1 MKQSKMT
8 LIALVIILIGL
19 ALCTIHIV
27 YADNQN
33 SKEASSN
40 DLGFM
45 QQSFDTKQVEHTSKT
60 KLTSYDKSGQQSD
73 ATGNLSDLSGN
84 LTTNNSTGSNSL
96 GNYSEIVGGSETK
109 IPKGLGKKH
118 SYTSWQSV
126 NSSNKDAFKLVKK
139 TGLHFDNEGF
149 AKIRGRYVVICTKVF
164 GDVGDYV
171 DFYKE
176 NGTVIPC
183 IIGDIKNSSN
193 KWGTSNGKDVLDFFV
208 DRATWYPVDEGGN
221 QQLDSVSFKIQ
232 EDDLEEICDY
242 FEKLTEYFDN
252 IQNNNSKVTS
262 IENIIK
268 KLNTIGNA
276 LETGN
281 KQLTLVVMIVLCFIF
296 YFAFKFVFPIYVIAL
311 AMFTIYNVKL
321 SSKIYTTSLLRKVIE
336 DNISAIEQMY
346 RDKALAQLNQEKRE
360 LEESY
365 KETKNELENELSD
378 TKNKLES
385 ILMSAKERFTY
396 DDDKLRE
403 NQNNLLI
410 VNKNKKSELERLKLQ
425 EKQKYDS
432 LLKELEVTKQQFDQA
447 ADNLKNKYINFD
459 KVGDSYVMDKDFL
472 LDIDA
477 VTKKPKFFE
486 FNFGSNLFIY
496 SDITDVINFIK
507 LFVVQV
513 RARLK
518 PSCINMT
525 IFDDKFMGRDYL
537 CFKETE
543 DDKYDNIMRLL
554 INKEE
559 LKNYVGELSELS
571 ITRTTNIKR
580 EFNNIIEYNNFMLSQ
595 NSLPESYTFF
605 FVQDIVLN
613 TLLETTFRQILLNG
627 SDLGIYPFVFLSMEN
642 FSQGG
647 NDAKELI
654 KYFDNIY
661 TFDQD
666 ATHQYE
672 GSNTILKRKAKDF
685 VLERILGEES

>member
-1 MKQSKMT
+1 MHKLNVDMNTDKKQQEVLSYDDLKIKLTNLQRDLAKCRENIENYERQSKHLEHEELNIKQSFERT
-8 LIALVIILIGL
+8 LSEESNKELNQYVNNLSAPVANKVTELEDELLELEDRFKEEMSKFSKEDLTDYYYSESEMLEDVHKALAMLNERLTNLIGERF
-19 ALCTIHIV
+19 
-27 YADNQN
+27 Q
-33 SKEASSN
+33 KE
-40 DLGFM
+40 L
-45 QQSFDTKQVEHTSKT
+45 
-60 KLTSYDKSGQQSD
+60 
-73 ATGNLSDLSGN
+73 
-84 LTTNNSTGSNSL
+84 
-96 GNYSEIVGGSETK
+96 
-109 IPKGLGKKH
+109 
-118 SYTSWQSV
+118 
-126 NSSNKDAFKLVKK
+126 
-139 TGLHFDNEGF
+139 
-149 AKIRGRYVVICTKVF
+149 
-164 GDVGDYV
+164 
-171 DFYKE
+171 
-176 NGTVIPC
+176 
-183 IIGDIKNSSN
+183 
-193 KWGTSNGKDVLDFFV
+193 
-208 DRATWYPVDEGGN
+208 N

-281 KQLTLVVMIVLCFIF
+281 KQLTLVVMLVLCFIF

>member
-1 MKQSKMT
+1 MHKLNVDMNTDKKQQEVLSYDDLKIKLTNLQRDLAKCRENIENYERQSKHLEHEELNIKQSFERT
-8 LIALVIILIGL
+8 LSEESNKELNQYVNNLSAPVANKVTELEDELLELEDRFKEEMSKFSKEDLTDYYYSESEMLEDVHKALAMLNERLTNLIGERF
-19 ALCTIHIV
+19 
-27 YADNQN
+27 Q
-33 SKEASSN
+33 KE
-40 DLGFM
+40 L
-45 QQSFDTKQVEHTSKT
+45 
-60 KLTSYDKSGQQSD
+60 
-73 ATGNLSDLSGN
+73 
-84 LTTNNSTGSNSL
+84 
-96 GNYSEIVGGSETK
+96 
-109 IPKGLGKKH
+109 
-118 SYTSWQSV
+118 
-126 NSSNKDAFKLVKK
+126 
-139 TGLHFDNEGF
+139 
-149 AKIRGRYVVICTKVF
+149 
-164 GDVGDYV
+164 
-171 DFYKE
+171 
-176 NGTVIPC
+176 
-183 IIGDIKNSSN
+183 
-193 KWGTSNGKDVLDFFV
+193 
-208 DRATWYPVDEGGN
+208 N

-232 EDDLEEICDY
+232 ADDLEEICDY

-262 IENIIK
+262 IENIVK

-281 KQLTLVVMIVLCFIF
+281 KQLTLVVMLVLCFIF

-346 RDKALAQLNQEKRE
+346 REKALAQLNQEKRE

-685 VLERILGEES
+685 ILERILGEES

>member
-1 MKQSKMT
+1 MHKLNVDMNTDKKQQEVLSYDDLKIKLTNLQRDLAKCRENIENYERQSKHLEHEELNIKQSFERT
-8 LIALVIILIGL
+8 LSEESNKELNQYVNNLSAPVANKVTELEDELLELEDRFKEEMSKFSKEDLTDYYYSESEMLEDVHKALAMLNERLTNLIGERF
-19 ALCTIHIV
+19 
-27 YADNQN
+27 Q
-33 SKEASSN
+33 KE
-40 DLGFM
+40 L
-45 QQSFDTKQVEHTSKT
+45 
-60 KLTSYDKSGQQSD
+60 
-73 ATGNLSDLSGN
+73 
-84 LTTNNSTGSNSL
+84 
-96 GNYSEIVGGSETK
+96 
-109 IPKGLGKKH
+109 
-118 SYTSWQSV
+118 
-126 NSSNKDAFKLVKK
+126 
-139 TGLHFDNEGF
+139 
-149 AKIRGRYVVICTKVF
+149 
-164 GDVGDYV
+164 
-171 DFYKE
+171 
-176 NGTVIPC
+176 
-183 IIGDIKNSSN
+183 
-193 KWGTSNGKDVLDFFV
+193 
-208 DRATWYPVDEGGN
+208 N

-262 IENIIK
+262 IENIVK

-281 KQLTLVVMIVLCFIF
+281 KQLTLVVMLVLCFIF

-605 FVQDIVLN
+605 FVQDIVIN

>member
-1 MKQSKMT
+1 MNTDKNQQEVLSYDDLKIKLTNLQRDLAKCRENIENYERQSKHLEHEELNIKQSFERT
-8 LIALVIILIGL
+8 LSEESNKELNQYVNNLSAPVANKVTELEDELLELEDRFKEEMSKFSKEDLTDYYYSESEMLEDVHKALAMLNERLTNLIGERF
-19 ALCTIHIV
+19 
-27 YADNQN
+27 Q
-33 SKEASSN
+33 KE
-40 DLGFM
+40 L
-45 QQSFDTKQVEHTSKT
+45 
-60 KLTSYDKSGQQSD
+60 
-73 ATGNLSDLSGN
+73 
-84 LTTNNSTGSNSL
+84 
-96 GNYSEIVGGSETK
+96 
-109 IPKGLGKKH
+109 
-118 SYTSWQSV
+118 
-126 NSSNKDAFKLVKK
+126 
-139 TGLHFDNEGF
+139 
-149 AKIRGRYVVICTKVF
+149 
-164 GDVGDYV
+164 
-171 DFYKE
+171 
-176 NGTVIPC
+176 
-183 IIGDIKNSSN
+183 
-193 KWGTSNGKDVLDFFV
+193 
-208 DRATWYPVDEGGN
+208 N

-518 PSCINMT
+518 PLCINMT

>member
-1 MKQSKMT
+1 MHKLNVDMNTDKKQQEVLSYDDLKIKLTNLQRDLAKCRENIENYERQNKHLEHEELNIKQSFERT
-8 LIALVIILIGL
+8 LSEESNKELNQYVNNLSAPVANKVTELEDELLELEDRFKEEMSKFSKEDLTDYYYSESEMLEDVHKALAMLNERLTNLIGERF
-19 ALCTIHIV
+19 
-27 YADNQN
+27 Q
-33 SKEASSN
+33 KE
-40 DLGFM
+40 L
-45 QQSFDTKQVEHTSKT
+45 
-60 KLTSYDKSGQQSD
+60 
-73 ATGNLSDLSGN
+73 
-84 LTTNNSTGSNSL
+84 
-96 GNYSEIVGGSETK
+96 
-109 IPKGLGKKH
+109 
-118 SYTSWQSV
+118 
-126 NSSNKDAFKLVKK
+126 
-139 TGLHFDNEGF
+139 
-149 AKIRGRYVVICTKVF
+149 
-164 GDVGDYV
+164 
-171 DFYKE
+171 
-176 NGTVIPC
+176 
-183 IIGDIKNSSN
+183 
-193 KWGTSNGKDVLDFFV
+193 
-208 DRATWYPVDEGGN
+208 N

-232 EDDLEEICDY
+232 ADDLEEICDY

-262 IENIIK
+262 IENIVK

-281 KQLTLVVMIVLCFIF
+281 KQLTLVVMLVLCFIF

>member
-1 MKQSKMT
+1 MNTDKNQQEVLSYDDLKIKLTNLQRDLAKCRENIENYERQSKHLEHEELNIKQSFERT
-8 LIALVIILIGL
+8 LSEESNKELNQYVNNLSAPVANKVTELEDELLELEDRFKEEMSKFSKEDLTDYYYSESEMLEDVHKALAMLNERLTNLIGERF
-19 ALCTIHIV
+19 
-27 YADNQN
+27 Q
-33 SKEASSN
+33 KE
-40 DLGFM
+40 L
-45 QQSFDTKQVEHTSKT
+45 
-60 KLTSYDKSGQQSD
+60 
-73 ATGNLSDLSGN
+73 
-84 LTTNNSTGSNSL
+84 
-96 GNYSEIVGGSETK
+96 
-109 IPKGLGKKH
+109 
-118 SYTSWQSV
+118 
-126 NSSNKDAFKLVKK
+126 
-139 TGLHFDNEGF
+139 
-149 AKIRGRYVVICTKVF
+149 
-164 GDVGDYV
+164 
-171 DFYKE
+171 
-176 NGTVIPC
+176 
-183 IIGDIKNSSN
+183 
-193 KWGTSNGKDVLDFFV
+193 
-208 DRATWYPVDEGGN
+208 N

-232 EDDLEEICDY
+232 EDNLEEICDY

>member
-1 MKQSKMT
+1 MNTDKKQQEVLSYDDIKIKLTNLQRDLAKCRENIENYERQSKHLEHEELNIKQSFERT
-8 LIALVIILIGL
+8 LSEESNKELNQYVNNLSAPVANKVTELEDELLELEDRFKEEMSKFSKEDLTDYYYSESEMLEDVHKALAMLNERLTNLIGERF
-19 ALCTIHIV
+19 
-27 YADNQN
+27 Q
-33 SKEASSN
+33 KE
-40 DLGFM
+40 L
-45 QQSFDTKQVEHTSKT
+45 
-60 KLTSYDKSGQQSD
+60 
-73 ATGNLSDLSGN
+73 
-84 LTTNNSTGSNSL
+84 
-96 GNYSEIVGGSETK
+96 
-109 IPKGLGKKH
+109 
-118 SYTSWQSV
+118 
-126 NSSNKDAFKLVKK
+126 
-139 TGLHFDNEGF
+139 
-149 AKIRGRYVVICTKVF
+149 
-164 GDVGDYV
+164 
-171 DFYKE
+171 
-176 NGTVIPC
+176 
-183 IIGDIKNSSN
+183 
-193 KWGTSNGKDVLDFFV
+193 
-208 DRATWYPVDEGGN
+208 N

-232 EDDLEEICDY
+232 ADDLEEICDY

-262 IENIIK
+262 IENIVK

-281 KQLTLVVMIVLCFIF
+281 KQLTLVVMLVLCFIF

>member
-1 MKQSKMT
+1 MHKLNVDMNTDKKQQEVLSYDDLKIKLTNLQRDLAKCRENIENYERQSKHLEHEELNIKQSFERT
-8 LIALVIILIGL
+8 LSEESNKELNQYVNNLSAPVANKVTELEDELLELEDRFKEEMSKFSKEDLTDYYYSESEMLEDVHKALAMLNERLTNLIGERF
-19 ALCTIHIV
+19 
-27 YADNQN
+27 Q
-33 SKEASSN
+33 KE
-40 DLGFM
+40 L
-45 QQSFDTKQVEHTSKT
+45 
-60 KLTSYDKSGQQSD
+60 
-73 ATGNLSDLSGN
+73 
-84 LTTNNSTGSNSL
+84 
-96 GNYSEIVGGSETK
+96 
-109 IPKGLGKKH
+109 
-118 SYTSWQSV
+118 
-126 NSSNKDAFKLVKK
+126 
-139 TGLHFDNEGF
+139 
-149 AKIRGRYVVICTKVF
+149 
-164 GDVGDYV
+164 
-171 DFYKE
+171 
-176 NGTVIPC
+176 
-183 IIGDIKNSSN
+183 
-193 KWGTSNGKDVLDFFV
+193 
-208 DRATWYPVDEGGN
+208 N

-262 IENIIK
+262 IENIVK

-281 KQLTLVVMIVLCFIF
+281 KQLTLVIMLVLCFIF

>member
-1 MKQSKMT
+1 MHKLNVNMNTDKKQQEVLSYDDLKIKLTNLQRDLAKCRENIENYERQSKHLEHEELNIKQSFERT
-8 LIALVIILIGL
+8 LSEESNKELNQYVNNLSAPVANKVTELEDELLELEDRFKEEMSKFSKEDLTDYYYSESEMLEDVHKALAMLNERLTNLIGERF
-19 ALCTIHIV
+19 
-27 YADNQN
+27 Q
-33 SKEASSN
+33 KE
-40 DLGFM
+40 L
-45 QQSFDTKQVEHTSKT
+45 
-60 KLTSYDKSGQQSD
+60 
-73 ATGNLSDLSGN
+73 
-84 LTTNNSTGSNSL
+84 
-96 GNYSEIVGGSETK
+96 
-109 IPKGLGKKH
+109 
-118 SYTSWQSV
+118 
-126 NSSNKDAFKLVKK
+126 
-139 TGLHFDNEGF
+139 
-149 AKIRGRYVVICTKVF
+149 
-164 GDVGDYV
+164 
-171 DFYKE
+171 
-176 NGTVIPC
+176 
-183 IIGDIKNSSN
+183 
-193 KWGTSNGKDVLDFFV
+193 
-208 DRATWYPVDEGGN
+208 N

-232 EDDLEEICDY
+232 ADDLEEICDY

-262 IENIIK
+262 IENIVK

-281 KQLTLVVMIVLCFIF
+281 KQLTLVVMLVLCFIF

-365 KETKNELENELSD
+365 KETKNKLENELSD

>member
-1 MKQSKMT
+1 MHKLNVDMNTDKKQQEVLSYDDLKIKLTNLQRDLAKCRENIENYERQSKHLEHEELNIKQSFERT
-8 LIALVIILIGL
+8 LSEESNKELNQYVNNLSAPVANKVTELEDELLELEDRFKEEMSKFSKEDLTDYYYSESEMLEDVHKALAMLNERLTNLIGERF
-19 ALCTIHIV
+19 
-27 YADNQN
+27 Q
-33 SKEASSN
+33 KE
-40 DLGFM
+40 L
-45 QQSFDTKQVEHTSKT
+45 
-60 KLTSYDKSGQQSD
+60 
-73 ATGNLSDLSGN
+73 
-84 LTTNNSTGSNSL
+84 
-96 GNYSEIVGGSETK
+96 
-109 IPKGLGKKH
+109 
-118 SYTSWQSV
+118 
-126 NSSNKDAFKLVKK
+126 
-139 TGLHFDNEGF
+139 
-149 AKIRGRYVVICTKVF
+149 
-164 GDVGDYV
+164 
-171 DFYKE
+171 
-176 NGTVIPC
+176 
-183 IIGDIKNSSN
+183 
-193 KWGTSNGKDVLDFFV
+193 
-208 DRATWYPVDEGGN
+208 N

-232 EDDLEEICDY
+232 ADDLEEICDY

-262 IENIIK
+262 IENIVK

-281 KQLTLVVMIVLCFIF
+281 KQLTLVVMLVLCFIF

-661 TFDQD
+661 TFAQD

>member
-1 MKQSKMT
+1 MHKLNVDMNTDKNQQEVLSYDDLKIKLTNLQRDLAKCRENIENYERQSKHLEHEELNIKQSFERT
-8 LIALVIILIGL
+8 LSEESNKELNQYVNNLSAPVANKVTELEDELLELEDRFKEEMSKFSKEDLTDYYYSESEMLEDVHKALAMLNERLTNLIGERF
-19 ALCTIHIV
+19 
-27 YADNQN
+27 Q
-33 SKEASSN
+33 KE
-40 DLGFM
+40 L
-45 QQSFDTKQVEHTSKT
+45 
-60 KLTSYDKSGQQSD
+60 
-73 ATGNLSDLSGN
+73 
-84 LTTNNSTGSNSL
+84 
-96 GNYSEIVGGSETK
+96 
-109 IPKGLGKKH
+109 
-118 SYTSWQSV
+118 
-126 NSSNKDAFKLVKK
+126 
-139 TGLHFDNEGF
+139 
-149 AKIRGRYVVICTKVF
+149 
-164 GDVGDYV
+164 
-171 DFYKE
+171 
-176 NGTVIPC
+176 
-183 IIGDIKNSSN
+183 
-193 KWGTSNGKDVLDFFV
+193 
-208 DRATWYPVDEGGN
+208 N

-262 IENIIK
+262 IENIVK

-281 KQLTLVVMIVLCFIF
+281 KQLTLVVMLVLCFIF

-346 RDKALAQLNQEKRE
+346 REKALAQLNQEKRE

>member
-1 MKQSKMT
+1 MHKLNVDMNTDKNQQEVLSYDDLKIKLTNLQRDLAKCRENIENYERQSKHLEHEELNIKQSFERT
-8 LIALVIILIGL
+8 LSEESNKELNQYVNNLSAPVANKVTELEDELLELEDRFKEEMSKFSKEDLTDYYYSESEMLEDVHKALAMLNERLTNLIGERF
-19 ALCTIHIV
+19 
-27 YADNQN
+27 Q
-33 SKEASSN
+33 KE
-40 DLGFM
+40 L
-45 QQSFDTKQVEHTSKT
+45 
-60 KLTSYDKSGQQSD
+60 
-73 ATGNLSDLSGN
+73 
-84 LTTNNSTGSNSL
+84 
-96 GNYSEIVGGSETK
+96 
-109 IPKGLGKKH
+109 
-118 SYTSWQSV
+118 
-126 NSSNKDAFKLVKK
+126 
-139 TGLHFDNEGF
+139 
-149 AKIRGRYVVICTKVF
+149 
-164 GDVGDYV
+164 
-171 DFYKE
+171 
-176 NGTVIPC
+176 
-183 IIGDIKNSSN
+183 
-193 KWGTSNGKDVLDFFV
+193 
-208 DRATWYPVDEGGN
+208 N

-232 EDDLEEICDY
+232 ADDLEEICDY

-281 KQLTLVVMIVLCFIF
+281 KQLTLVVMLVLCFIF

>member
-1 MKQSKMT
+1 MHKLNVDMNTDKKQQEVLSYDDLKIKLTNLQRDLAKCRENIENYERQSKHLEHEELNIKQSFERT
-8 LIALVIILIGL
+8 LSEESNKELNQYVNNLSAPVANKVTELEDELLELEDRFKEEMSKFSKEDLTDYYYSESEMLEDVHKALSMLNERLTNLIGERF
-19 ALCTIHIV
+19 
-27 YADNQN
+27 Q
-33 SKEASSN
+33 KE
-40 DLGFM
+40 L
-45 QQSFDTKQVEHTSKT
+45 
-60 KLTSYDKSGQQSD
+60 
-73 ATGNLSDLSGN
+73 
-84 LTTNNSTGSNSL
+84 
-96 GNYSEIVGGSETK
+96 
-109 IPKGLGKKH
+109 
-118 SYTSWQSV
+118 
-126 NSSNKDAFKLVKK
+126 
-139 TGLHFDNEGF
+139 
-149 AKIRGRYVVICTKVF
+149 
-164 GDVGDYV
+164 
-171 DFYKE
+171 
-176 NGTVIPC
+176 
-183 IIGDIKNSSN
+183 
-193 KWGTSNGKDVLDFFV
+193 
-208 DRATWYPVDEGGN
+208 N

-262 IENIIK
+262 IENIVK

-281 KQLTLVVMIVLCFIF
+281 KQLTLVVMLVLCFIF

-346 RDKALAQLNQEKRE
+346 REKALAQLNQEKRE

-543 DDKYDNIMRLL
+543 DDKYDNVMRLL

>member
-1 MKQSKMT
+1 MHKLNVDMNTDKKQQEVLSYDDLKIKLTNLQRDLAKCRENIENYERQSKHLEHEELNIKQSFERT
-8 LIALVIILIGL
+8 LSEESNKELNQYVNNLSAPVANKVTELEDELLELEDRFKEEMSKFSKEDLTDYYYSESEMLEDVHKALAMLNERLTNLIGERF
-19 ALCTIHIV
+19 
-27 YADNQN
+27 Q
-33 SKEASSN
+33 KE
-40 DLGFM
+40 L
-45 QQSFDTKQVEHTSKT
+45 
-60 KLTSYDKSGQQSD
+60 
-73 ATGNLSDLSGN
+73 
-84 LTTNNSTGSNSL
+84 
-96 GNYSEIVGGSETK
+96 
-109 IPKGLGKKH
+109 
-118 SYTSWQSV
+118 
-126 NSSNKDAFKLVKK
+126 
-139 TGLHFDNEGF
+139 
-149 AKIRGRYVVICTKVF
+149 
-164 GDVGDYV
+164 
-171 DFYKE
+171 
-176 NGTVIPC
+176 
-183 IIGDIKNSSN
+183 
-193 KWGTSNGKDVLDFFV
+193 
-208 DRATWYPVDEGGN
+208 N

-232 EDDLEEICDY
+232 ADDLEEICDY

-262 IENIIK
+262 IENIVK

-281 KQLTLVVMIVLCFIF
+281 KQLTLVVMLVLCFIF

-432 LLKELEVTKQQFDQA
+432 LLKELEVAKQQFDQA

>member
-1 MKQSKMT
+1 MNTDKKQQEVLSYDDLKIKLTNLQRDLAKCRENIENYERQSKHLEHEELNIKQSFERT
-8 LIALVIILIGL
+8 LSEESNKELNQYVNNLSAPVANKVTELEDELLELEDRFKEEMSKFSKEDLTDYYYSESEMLEDVHKALAMLNERLTNLIGERF
-19 ALCTIHIV
+19 
-27 YADNQN
+27 Q
-33 SKEASSN
+33 KE
-40 DLGFM
+40 L
-45 QQSFDTKQVEHTSKT
+45 
-60 KLTSYDKSGQQSD
+60 
-73 ATGNLSDLSGN
+73 
-84 LTTNNSTGSNSL
+84 
-96 GNYSEIVGGSETK
+96 
-109 IPKGLGKKH
+109 
-118 SYTSWQSV
+118 
-126 NSSNKDAFKLVKK
+126 
-139 TGLHFDNEGF
+139 
-149 AKIRGRYVVICTKVF
+149 
-164 GDVGDYV
+164 
-171 DFYKE
+171 
-176 NGTVIPC
+176 
-183 IIGDIKNSSN
+183 
-193 KWGTSNGKDVLDFFV
+193 
-208 DRATWYPVDEGGN
+208 N

-232 EDDLEEICDY
+232 ADDLEEICDY

-262 IENIIK
+262 IENIVK

-281 KQLTLVVMIVLCFIF
+281 KQLTLVVMLVLCFIF
-296 YFAFKFVFPIYVIAL
+296 YFAFKFVFPIYAIAL

-346 RDKALAQLNQEKRE
+346 REKALAQLNQEKRE

>member
-1 MKQSKMT
+1 MNTDKKQQEVLSYDDLKIKLTNLQRDLAKCRENIENYERQSKHLEHEELNIKQSFERT
-8 LIALVIILIGL
+8 LSEESNKELNQYVNNLSAPVANKVTELEDELLELEDRFKEEMSKFSKEDLTDYYYSESEMLEDVHKALAMLNERLTNLIGERF
-19 ALCTIHIV
+19 
-27 YADNQN
+27 Q
-33 SKEASSN
+33 KE
-40 DLGFM
+40 L
-45 QQSFDTKQVEHTSKT
+45 
-60 KLTSYDKSGQQSD
+60 
-73 ATGNLSDLSGN
+73 
-84 LTTNNSTGSNSL
+84 
-96 GNYSEIVGGSETK
+96 
-109 IPKGLGKKH
+109 
-118 SYTSWQSV
+118 
-126 NSSNKDAFKLVKK
+126 
-139 TGLHFDNEGF
+139 
-149 AKIRGRYVVICTKVF
+149 
-164 GDVGDYV
+164 
-171 DFYKE
+171 
-176 NGTVIPC
+176 
-183 IIGDIKNSSN
+183 
-193 KWGTSNGKDVLDFFV
+193 
-208 DRATWYPVDEGGN
+208 N

-232 EDDLEEICDY
+232 ADDLEEICDY

-252 IQNNNSKVTS
+252 IQNNNSKLTS
-262 IENIIK
+262 IENIVK

-281 KQLTLVVMIVLCFIF
+281 KQLTLVVMLVLCFIF

-472 LDIDA
+472 LDIDV

>member
-1 MKQSKMT
+1 MHKLNVDMNTDKKQQEVLSYDDLKIKLTNLQRDLAKCRENIENYERQSKHLEHEELNIKQSFERT
-8 LIALVIILIGL
+8 LSEESNKELNQYVNNLSAPVAKKVTELEDELLELEDRFKEEMSKFSKEDLTDYYYSESEMLEDVHKALAMLNERLTNLIGERF
-19 ALCTIHIV
+19 
-27 YADNQN
+27 Q
-33 SKEASSN
+33 KE
-40 DLGFM
+40 L
-45 QQSFDTKQVEHTSKT
+45 
-60 KLTSYDKSGQQSD
+60 
-73 ATGNLSDLSGN
+73 
-84 LTTNNSTGSNSL
+84 
-96 GNYSEIVGGSETK
+96 
-109 IPKGLGKKH
+109 
-118 SYTSWQSV
+118 
-126 NSSNKDAFKLVKK
+126 
-139 TGLHFDNEGF
+139 
-149 AKIRGRYVVICTKVF
+149 
-164 GDVGDYV
+164 
-171 DFYKE
+171 
-176 NGTVIPC
+176 
-183 IIGDIKNSSN
+183 
-193 KWGTSNGKDVLDFFV
+193 
-208 DRATWYPVDEGGN
+208 N

-232 EDDLEEICDY
+232 ADDLEEICDY

-262 IENIIK
+262 IENIVK
-268 KLNTIGNA
+268 KLNTVGNA

-281 KQLTLVVMIVLCFIF
+281 KQLTLVVMLVLCFIF

-346 RDKALAQLNQEKRE
+346 REKALAQLNQEKRE

>member
-1 MKQSKMT
+1 MNTDKKQQEVLSYDDLKIKLTNLQRDLAKCRENIENYERQSKHLEHEELNIKQSFERT
-8 LIALVIILIGL
+8 LSEESNKELNQYVNNLSAPVANKVTELEDELLELEDRFKEEMSKFSKEDLTDYYYSESEMLEDVHKALAMLNERLTNLIGERF
-19 ALCTIHIV
+19 
-27 YADNQN
+27 Q
-33 SKEASSN
+33 KE
-40 DLGFM
+40 L
-45 QQSFDTKQVEHTSKT
+45 
-60 KLTSYDKSGQQSD
+60 
-73 ATGNLSDLSGN
+73 
-84 LTTNNSTGSNSL
+84 
-96 GNYSEIVGGSETK
+96 
-109 IPKGLGKKH
+109 
-118 SYTSWQSV
+118 
-126 NSSNKDAFKLVKK
+126 
-139 TGLHFDNEGF
+139 
-149 AKIRGRYVVICTKVF
+149 
-164 GDVGDYV
+164 
-171 DFYKE
+171 
-176 NGTVIPC
+176 
-183 IIGDIKNSSN
+183 
-193 KWGTSNGKDVLDFFV
+193 
-208 DRATWYPVDEGGN
+208 N

-281 KQLTLVVMIVLCFIF
+281 KQLTLVVMLVLCFIF

-580 EFNNIIEYNNFMLSQ
+580 EFNNIIEYNNFMLLQ

>member
-1 MKQSKMT
+1 MNTDKKQQEVLSYDDLKIKLTNLQRDLAKCRENIENYERQSKHLEHEELNIKQSFERT
-8 LIALVIILIGL
+8 LSEESNKELNQYVNNLSAPVANKVTELEDELLELEDRFKEEMSKFSKEDLTDYYYSESEMLEDVHKALAMLNERLTNLIGERF
-19 ALCTIHIV
+19 
-27 YADNQN
+27 Q
-33 SKEASSN
+33 KE
-40 DLGFM
+40 L
-45 QQSFDTKQVEHTSKT
+45 
-60 KLTSYDKSGQQSD
+60 
-73 ATGNLSDLSGN
+73 
-84 LTTNNSTGSNSL
+84 
-96 GNYSEIVGGSETK
+96 
-109 IPKGLGKKH
+109 
-118 SYTSWQSV
+118 
-126 NSSNKDAFKLVKK
+126 
-139 TGLHFDNEGF
+139 
-149 AKIRGRYVVICTKVF
+149 
-164 GDVGDYV
+164 
-171 DFYKE
+171 
-176 NGTVIPC
+176 
-183 IIGDIKNSSN
+183 
-193 KWGTSNGKDVLDFFV
+193 
-208 DRATWYPVDEGGN
+208 N

-232 EDDLEEICDY
+232 ADDLEEICDY

-262 IENIIK
+262 IENIVK

-281 KQLTLVVMIVLCFIF
+281 KQLTLVVMLVLCFIF

-685 VLERILGEES
+685 ILERILGEES

>member
-1 MKQSKMT
+1 MHKLNVDMNTDKKQQEVLSYDDLKIKLTNLQRDLAKCRENIENYERQSKHLEHEELNIKQSFERT
-8 LIALVIILIGL
+8 LSEESNKELNQYVNNLSAPVANKVTELEDELLELEDRFKEEMSKFSKEDLTDYYYSESEMLEDVHKALAMLNERLTNLIGERF
-19 ALCTIHIV
+19 
-27 YADNQN
+27 Q
-33 SKEASSN
+33 KE
-40 DLGFM
+40 L
-45 QQSFDTKQVEHTSKT
+45 
-60 KLTSYDKSGQQSD
+60 
-73 ATGNLSDLSGN
+73 
-84 LTTNNSTGSNSL
+84 
-96 GNYSEIVGGSETK
+96 
-109 IPKGLGKKH
+109 
-118 SYTSWQSV
+118 
-126 NSSNKDAFKLVKK
+126 
-139 TGLHFDNEGF
+139 
-149 AKIRGRYVVICTKVF
+149 
-164 GDVGDYV
+164 
-171 DFYKE
+171 
-176 NGTVIPC
+176 
-183 IIGDIKNSSN
+183 
-193 KWGTSNGKDVLDFFV
+193 
-208 DRATWYPVDEGGN
+208 N

-262 IENIIK
+262 IENIVK

-281 KQLTLVVMIVLCFIF
+281 KQLTLVVMLVLCFIF

-346 RDKALAQLNQEKRE
+346 REKALAQLNQEKRE

-672 GSNTILKRKAKDF
+672 GSNIILKRKAKDF

>member
-1 MKQSKMT
+1 MNTDKKQQEVLSYDDLKIKLTNLQRDLAKCRENIENYERQSKHLEHEELNIKQSFERT
-8 LIALVIILIGL
+8 LSEESNKELNQYVNNLSAPVANKVTELEDELLELEDRFKEEISKFSKEDLTDYYYSESEMLEDVHKALAMLNERLTNLIGERF
-19 ALCTIHIV
+19 
-27 YADNQN
+27 Q
-33 SKEASSN
+33 KE
-40 DLGFM
+40 L
-45 QQSFDTKQVEHTSKT
+45 
-60 KLTSYDKSGQQSD
+60 
-73 ATGNLSDLSGN
+73 
-84 LTTNNSTGSNSL
+84 
-96 GNYSEIVGGSETK
+96 
-109 IPKGLGKKH
+109 
-118 SYTSWQSV
+118 
-126 NSSNKDAFKLVKK
+126 
-139 TGLHFDNEGF
+139 
-149 AKIRGRYVVICTKVF
+149 
-164 GDVGDYV
+164 
-171 DFYKE
+171 
-176 NGTVIPC
+176 
-183 IIGDIKNSSN
+183 
-193 KWGTSNGKDVLDFFV
+193 
-208 DRATWYPVDEGGN
+208 N

>member
-1 MKQSKMT
+1 MNTDKKQQEVLSYDDLKIKLTNLQRDLAKCRENIENYERQSKHLEHEELNIKQSFERT
-8 LIALVIILIGL
+8 LSEESNKELNQYVNNLSAPVANKVTELEDELLELEDRFKEEISKFSKEDLTDYYYSESEMLEDVHKALAMLNERLTNLIGERF
-19 ALCTIHIV
+19 
-27 YADNQN
+27 Q
-33 SKEASSN
+33 KE
-40 DLGFM
+40 L
-45 QQSFDTKQVEHTSKT
+45 
-60 KLTSYDKSGQQSD
+60 
-73 ATGNLSDLSGN
+73 
-84 LTTNNSTGSNSL
+84 
-96 GNYSEIVGGSETK
+96 
-109 IPKGLGKKH
+109 
-118 SYTSWQSV
+118 
-126 NSSNKDAFKLVKK
+126 
-139 TGLHFDNEGF
+139 
-149 AKIRGRYVVICTKVF
+149 
-164 GDVGDYV
+164 
-171 DFYKE
+171 
-176 NGTVIPC
+176 
-183 IIGDIKNSSN
+183 
-193 KWGTSNGKDVLDFFV
+193 
-208 DRATWYPVDEGGN
+208 N

-262 IENIIK
+262 IENIVK

-281 KQLTLVVMIVLCFIF
+281 KQLTLVVMLVLCFIF

-661 TFDQD
+661 TVDQD

-685 VLERILGEES
+685 VLERILGEEI

>member
-1 MKQSKMT
+1 MNTDKKQQEVLSYDDLKIKLTNLQRDLAKCRENIENYERQSKHLEHEELNIKQSFERT
-8 LIALVIILIGL
+8 LSEESNKELNQYVNNLSAPVANKVTELEDELLELEDRFKEEMSKFSKEDLTDYYYSESEMLEDVHKALAMLNERLTNLIGERF
-19 ALCTIHIV
+19 
-27 YADNQN
+27 Q
-33 SKEASSN
+33 KE
-40 DLGFM
+40 L
-45 QQSFDTKQVEHTSKT
+45 
-60 KLTSYDKSGQQSD
+60 
-73 ATGNLSDLSGN
+73 
-84 LTTNNSTGSNSL
+84 
-96 GNYSEIVGGSETK
+96 
-109 IPKGLGKKH
+109 
-118 SYTSWQSV
+118 
-126 NSSNKDAFKLVKK
+126 
-139 TGLHFDNEGF
+139 
-149 AKIRGRYVVICTKVF
+149 
-164 GDVGDYV
+164 
-171 DFYKE
+171 
-176 NGTVIPC
+176 
-183 IIGDIKNSSN
+183 
-193 KWGTSNGKDVLDFFV
+193 
-208 DRATWYPVDEGGN
+208 N

-232 EDDLEEICDY
+232 ADDLEEICDY

-262 IENIIK
+262 IENIVK

-281 KQLTLVVMIVLCFIF
+281 KQLTLVVMLVLCFIF

-685 VLERILGEES
+685 VLERILGE

>member
-1 MKQSKMT
+1 MHKLNVDMNTDKNQQEVLSYDDLKIKLTNLQRDLAKCRENIENYERQSKHLEHEELNIKQSFERT
-8 LIALVIILIGL
+8 LSEESNKELNQYVNNLSAPVANKVTELEDELLELEDRFKEEMSKFSKEDLTDYYYSESEMLEDVHKALAMLNERLTNLIGERF
-19 ALCTIHIV
+19 
-27 YADNQN
+27 Q
-33 SKEASSN
+33 KE
-40 DLGFM
+40 L
-45 QQSFDTKQVEHTSKT
+45 
-60 KLTSYDKSGQQSD
+60 
-73 ATGNLSDLSGN
+73 
-84 LTTNNSTGSNSL
+84 
-96 GNYSEIVGGSETK
+96 
-109 IPKGLGKKH
+109 
-118 SYTSWQSV
+118 
-126 NSSNKDAFKLVKK
+126 
-139 TGLHFDNEGF
+139 
-149 AKIRGRYVVICTKVF
+149 
-164 GDVGDYV
+164 
-171 DFYKE
+171 
-176 NGTVIPC
+176 
-183 IIGDIKNSSN
+183 
-193 KWGTSNGKDVLDFFV
+193 
-208 DRATWYPVDEGGN
+208 N

-232 EDDLEEICDY
+232 ADDLEEICDY

-262 IENIIK
+262 IENIVK

-281 KQLTLVVMIVLCFIF
+281 KQLTLVVMLVLCFIF

-346 RDKALAQLNQEKRE
+346 REKALAQLNQEKRE

-477 VTKKPKFFE
+477 ITKKPKFFE

>member
-1 MKQSKMT
+1 MNTDKNQQEVLSYDDLKIKLTNLQRDLAKCRENIENYERQSKHLEHEELNIKQSFERT
-8 LIALVIILIGL
+8 LSEESNKELNQYVNNLSAPVANKVTELEDELLELEDRFKEEMSKFSKEDLTDYYYSESEMLEDVHKALAMLNERLTNLIGERF
-19 ALCTIHIV
+19 
-27 YADNQN
+27 Q
-33 SKEASSN
+33 KE
-40 DLGFM
+40 L
-45 QQSFDTKQVEHTSKT
+45 
-60 KLTSYDKSGQQSD
+60 
-73 ATGNLSDLSGN
+73 
-84 LTTNNSTGSNSL
+84 
-96 GNYSEIVGGSETK
+96 
-109 IPKGLGKKH
+109 
-118 SYTSWQSV
+118 
-126 NSSNKDAFKLVKK
+126 
-139 TGLHFDNEGF
+139 
-149 AKIRGRYVVICTKVF
+149 
-164 GDVGDYV
+164 
-171 DFYKE
+171 
-176 NGTVIPC
+176 
-183 IIGDIKNSSN
+183 
-193 KWGTSNGKDVLDFFV
+193 
-208 DRATWYPVDEGGN
+208 N

-262 IENIIK
+262 IENIVK

-281 KQLTLVVMIVLCFIF
+281 KQLTLVVMLVLCFIF

-385 ILMSAKERFTY
+385 ILMSANERFTY

>member
-1 MKQSKMT
+1 MHKLNVDMNTDKKQQEVLSYDDLKIKLTNLQRDLAKCRENIENYERQSKHLEHEELNIKQSFERT
-8 LIALVIILIGL
+8 LSEESNKELNQYVNNLSAPVANKVTELEDELLELEDRFKEEMSKFSKEDLTDYYYSESEMLEDVHKALAMLNERLTNLIGERF
-19 ALCTIHIV
+19 
-27 YADNQN
+27 Q
-33 SKEASSN
+33 KE
-40 DLGFM
+40 L
-45 QQSFDTKQVEHTSKT
+45 
-60 KLTSYDKSGQQSD
+60 
-73 ATGNLSDLSGN
+73 
-84 LTTNNSTGSNSL
+84 
-96 GNYSEIVGGSETK
+96 
-109 IPKGLGKKH
+109 
-118 SYTSWQSV
+118 
-126 NSSNKDAFKLVKK
+126 
-139 TGLHFDNEGF
+139 
-149 AKIRGRYVVICTKVF
+149 
-164 GDVGDYV
+164 
-171 DFYKE
+171 
-176 NGTVIPC
+176 
-183 IIGDIKNSSN
+183 
-193 KWGTSNGKDVLDFFV
+193 
-208 DRATWYPVDEGGN
+208 N

-281 KQLTLVVMIVLCFIF
+281 KQLTLVVMLVLCFIF

-365 KETKNELENELSD
+365 KETKNELENELND

-496 SDITDVINFIK
+496 SDITDVINFVK

>member
-1 MKQSKMT
+1 MNTDKKQQEVLSYDDLKIKLTNLQRDLAKCRENIENYERQSKHLEHEELNIKQSFERT
-8 LIALVIILIGL
+8 LSEESNKELNQYVNNLSAPVANKVTELEDELLELEDRFKEEMSKFSKEDLTDYYYSESEMLEDVHKALAMLNERLTNLIGERF
-19 ALCTIHIV
+19 
-27 YADNQN
+27 Q
-33 SKEASSN
+33 KE
-40 DLGFM
+40 L
-45 QQSFDTKQVEHTSKT
+45 
-60 KLTSYDKSGQQSD
+60 
-73 ATGNLSDLSGN
+73 
-84 LTTNNSTGSNSL
+84 
-96 GNYSEIVGGSETK
+96 
-109 IPKGLGKKH
+109 
-118 SYTSWQSV
+118 
-126 NSSNKDAFKLVKK
+126 
-139 TGLHFDNEGF
+139 
-149 AKIRGRYVVICTKVF
+149 
-164 GDVGDYV
+164 
-171 DFYKE
+171 
-176 NGTVIPC
+176 
-183 IIGDIKNSSN
+183 
-193 KWGTSNGKDVLDFFV
+193 
-208 DRATWYPVDEGGN
+208 N

-232 EDDLEEICDY
+232 ADDLEEICDY

-262 IENIIK
+262 IENIVK

-281 KQLTLVVMIVLCFIF
+281 KQLTLVVMLVLCFIF

-685 VLERILGEES
+685 VLERILGEEN

>member
-1 MKQSKMT
+1 MNTDKKQQEVLSYDDLKIKLTNLQRDLAKCRENIENYERQSKHLEHEELNIKQSFERT
-8 LIALVIILIGL
+8 LSEESNKELNQYVNNLSAPVANKVTELEDELLELEDRFKEEMSKFSKEDLTDYYYSESEMLEDVHKALAMLNERLTNLIGERF
-19 ALCTIHIV
+19 
-27 YADNQN
+27 Q
-33 SKEASSN
+33 KE
-40 DLGFM
+40 L
-45 QQSFDTKQVEHTSKT
+45 
-60 KLTSYDKSGQQSD
+60 
-73 ATGNLSDLSGN
+73 
-84 LTTNNSTGSNSL
+84 
-96 GNYSEIVGGSETK
+96 
-109 IPKGLGKKH
+109 
-118 SYTSWQSV
+118 
-126 NSSNKDAFKLVKK
+126 
-139 TGLHFDNEGF
+139 
-149 AKIRGRYVVICTKVF
+149 
-164 GDVGDYV
+164 
-171 DFYKE
+171 
-176 NGTVIPC
+176 
-183 IIGDIKNSSN
+183 
-193 KWGTSNGKDVLDFFV
+193 
-208 DRATWYPVDEGGN
+208 N

-232 EDDLEEICDY
+232 ADDLEEICDY

-262 IENIIK
+262 IENIVK

-281 KQLTLVVMIVLCFIF
+281 KQLTLVVMLVLCFIF

-685 VLERILGEES
+685 VLERIL

>member
-1 MKQSKMT
+1 MHKLNVDMNTDKKQQEVLSYDDLKIKLTNLQRDLAKCRENIENYERQSKHLEHEELNIKQSFERT
-8 LIALVIILIGL
+8 LSEESNKELNQYVNNLSAPVANKVTELEDELLELEDRFKEEMSKFSKEDLTDYYYSESEMLEDVHKALAMLNERLTNLIGERF
-19 ALCTIHIV
+19 
-27 YADNQN
+27 Q
-33 SKEASSN
+33 KE
-40 DLGFM
+40 L
-45 QQSFDTKQVEHTSKT
+45 
-60 KLTSYDKSGQQSD
+60 
-73 ATGNLSDLSGN
+73 
-84 LTTNNSTGSNSL
+84 
-96 GNYSEIVGGSETK
+96 
-109 IPKGLGKKH
+109 
-118 SYTSWQSV
+118 
-126 NSSNKDAFKLVKK
+126 
-139 TGLHFDNEGF
+139 
-149 AKIRGRYVVICTKVF
+149 
-164 GDVGDYV
+164 
-171 DFYKE
+171 
-176 NGTVIPC
+176 
-183 IIGDIKNSSN
+183 
-193 KWGTSNGKDVLDFFV
+193 
-208 DRATWYPVDEGGN
+208 N

-232 EDDLEEICDY
+232 ADDLEEICDY

-252 IQNNNSKVTS
+252 IQNNDSKVTS
-262 IENIIK
+262 IENIVK

-281 KQLTLVVMIVLCFIF
+281 KQLTLVVMLVLCFIF

-432 LLKELEVTKQQFDQA
+432 MLKELEVTKQQFDQA

>member
-1 MKQSKMT
+1 MHKLNVDMNTDKKQQEVLSYDDLKIKLTNLQRDLAKCRENIENYERQSKHLEHEALNIKQSFERT
-8 LIALVIILIGL
+8 LSEESNKELNQYVNNLSAPVANKVTELEDELLELEDRFKEEMSKFSKEDLTDYYYSESEMLEDVHKALAMLNERLTNLIGERF
-19 ALCTIHIV
+19 
-27 YADNQN
+27 Q
-33 SKEASSN
+33 KE
-40 DLGFM
+40 L
-45 QQSFDTKQVEHTSKT
+45 
-60 KLTSYDKSGQQSD
+60 
-73 ATGNLSDLSGN
+73 
-84 LTTNNSTGSNSL
+84 
-96 GNYSEIVGGSETK
+96 
-109 IPKGLGKKH
+109 
-118 SYTSWQSV
+118 
-126 NSSNKDAFKLVKK
+126 
-139 TGLHFDNEGF
+139 
-149 AKIRGRYVVICTKVF
+149 
-164 GDVGDYV
+164 
-171 DFYKE
+171 
-176 NGTVIPC
+176 
-183 IIGDIKNSSN
+183 
-193 KWGTSNGKDVLDFFV
+193 
-208 DRATWYPVDEGGN
+208 N

-262 IENIIK
+262 IENIVK

-281 KQLTLVVMIVLCFIF
+281 KQLTLVVMLVLCFIF

-346 RDKALAQLNQEKRE
+346 RDKALAQLNQEKRK

-459 KVGDSYVMDKDFL
+459 KVGDSYVMDEDFL

>member
-1 MKQSKMT
+1 MNTDKKQQEVLSYDDLKIKLTNLQRDLAKCRENIENYERQSKHLEHEELNIKQSFERT
-8 LIALVIILIGL
+8 LSEESNKELNQYVNNLSAPVANKVTELEDELLELEDRFKEEMSKFSKEDLTDYYYSESEMLEDVHKAIAMLNERLTNLIGERF
-19 ALCTIHIV
+19 
-27 YADNQN
+27 Q
-33 SKEASSN
+33 KE
-40 DLGFM
+40 L
-45 QQSFDTKQVEHTSKT
+45 
-60 KLTSYDKSGQQSD
+60 
-73 ATGNLSDLSGN
+73 
-84 LTTNNSTGSNSL
+84 
-96 GNYSEIVGGSETK
+96 
-109 IPKGLGKKH
+109 
-118 SYTSWQSV
+118 
-126 NSSNKDAFKLVKK
+126 
-139 TGLHFDNEGF
+139 
-149 AKIRGRYVVICTKVF
+149 
-164 GDVGDYV
+164 
-171 DFYKE
+171 
-176 NGTVIPC
+176 
-183 IIGDIKNSSN
+183 
-193 KWGTSNGKDVLDFFV
+193 
-208 DRATWYPVDEGGN
+208 N

-232 EDDLEEICDY
+232 ADDLEEICDY

-262 IENIIK
+262 IENIVK

-281 KQLTLVVMIVLCFIF
+281 KQLTLVVMLVLCFIF

>member
-1 MKQSKMT
+1 MNTDKKQQEVLSYDDLKIKLTNLQRDLAKCRENIENYERQSKHLEHEELNIKQSFERT
-8 LIALVIILIGL
+8 LSEESNKELNQYVNNLSAPVANKVTELEDELLELEDRFKEEMSKFSKEDLTDYYYSESEMLEDVHKALAMLNERLTNLIGERF
-19 ALCTIHIV
+19 
-27 YADNQN
+27 Q
-33 SKEASSN
+33 KE
-40 DLGFM
+40 L
-45 QQSFDTKQVEHTSKT
+45 
-60 KLTSYDKSGQQSD
+60 
-73 ATGNLSDLSGN
+73 
-84 LTTNNSTGSNSL
+84 
-96 GNYSEIVGGSETK
+96 
-109 IPKGLGKKH
+109 
-118 SYTSWQSV
+118 
-126 NSSNKDAFKLVKK
+126 
-139 TGLHFDNEGF
+139 
-149 AKIRGRYVVICTKVF
+149 
-164 GDVGDYV
+164 
-171 DFYKE
+171 
-176 NGTVIPC
+176 
-183 IIGDIKNSSN
+183 
-193 KWGTSNGKDVLDFFV
+193 
-208 DRATWYPVDEGGN
+208 N

-232 EDDLEEICDY
+232 ADDLEEICDY

-262 IENIIK
+262 IENIVK

-281 KQLTLVVMIVLCFIF
+281 KQLTLVVMLVLCFIF

-311 AMFTIYNVKL
+311 ALFTIYNVKL

-346 RDKALAQLNQEKRE
+346 REKALAQLNQEKRE

>member
-1 MKQSKMT
+1 MNTDKNQQEVLSYDDLKIKLTNLQRDLAKCRENIENYERQSKHLEHEELNIKQSFERT
-8 LIALVIILIGL
+8 LSEESNKELNQYVNNLSAPVANKVTELEDELLELEDRFKEEMSKFSKEDLTDYYYSESEMLEDVHKALAMLNERLTNLIGERF
-19 ALCTIHIV
+19 
-27 YADNQN
+27 Q
-33 SKEASSN
+33 KE
-40 DLGFM
+40 L
-45 QQSFDTKQVEHTSKT
+45 
-60 KLTSYDKSGQQSD
+60 
-73 ATGNLSDLSGN
+73 
-84 LTTNNSTGSNSL
+84 
-96 GNYSEIVGGSETK
+96 
-109 IPKGLGKKH
+109 
-118 SYTSWQSV
+118 
-126 NSSNKDAFKLVKK
+126 
-139 TGLHFDNEGF
+139 
-149 AKIRGRYVVICTKVF
+149 
-164 GDVGDYV
+164 
-171 DFYKE
+171 
-176 NGTVIPC
+176 
-183 IIGDIKNSSN
+183 
-193 KWGTSNGKDVLDFFV
+193 
-208 DRATWYPVDEGGN
+208 N

-518 PSCINMT
+518 SSCINMT

>member
-1 MKQSKMT
+1 MNTDKKQQEVLSYDDLKIKLTNLQRDLAKCRENIENYERQSKHLEHEELNIKQSFERT
-8 LIALVIILIGL
+8 LSEESNKELNQYVNNLSAPVANKVTELEDELLELEDRFKEEMSKFSKEDLTDYYYSESEMLEDVHKALAMLNERLTNLIGERF
-19 ALCTIHIV
+19 
-27 YADNQN
+27 Q
-33 SKEASSN
+33 KE
-40 DLGFM
+40 L
-45 QQSFDTKQVEHTSKT
+45 
-60 KLTSYDKSGQQSD
+60 
-73 ATGNLSDLSGN
+73 
-84 LTTNNSTGSNSL
+84 
-96 GNYSEIVGGSETK
+96 
-109 IPKGLGKKH
+109 
-118 SYTSWQSV
+118 
-126 NSSNKDAFKLVKK
+126 
-139 TGLHFDNEGF
+139 
-149 AKIRGRYVVICTKVF
+149 
-164 GDVGDYV
+164 
-171 DFYKE
+171 
-176 NGTVIPC
+176 
-183 IIGDIKNSSN
+183 
-193 KWGTSNGKDVLDFFV
+193 
-208 DRATWYPVDEGGN
+208 N

-232 EDDLEEICDY
+232 ADDLEEICDY

-262 IENIIK
+262 IENIVK

-281 KQLTLVVMIVLCFIF
+281 KQLTLVVMLVLCFIF

-537 CFKETE
+537 CFKETK

>member
-1 MKQSKMT
+1 MNTDKKQQEMLSYDDLKIKLTNLQRDLAKCRENIENYERQSKHLEHEELNIKQSFERT
-8 LIALVIILIGL
+8 LSEESNKELNQYVNNLSAPVANKVTELEDELLELEDRFKEEISKFSKEDLTDYYYSESEMLEDVHKALAMLNERLTNLIGERF
-19 ALCTIHIV
+19 
-27 YADNQN
+27 Q
-33 SKEASSN
+33 KE
-40 DLGFM
+40 L
-45 QQSFDTKQVEHTSKT
+45 
-60 KLTSYDKSGQQSD
+60 
-73 ATGNLSDLSGN
+73 
-84 LTTNNSTGSNSL
+84 
-96 GNYSEIVGGSETK
+96 
-109 IPKGLGKKH
+109 
-118 SYTSWQSV
+118 
-126 NSSNKDAFKLVKK
+126 
-139 TGLHFDNEGF
+139 
-149 AKIRGRYVVICTKVF
+149 
-164 GDVGDYV
+164 
-171 DFYKE
+171 
-176 NGTVIPC
+176 
-183 IIGDIKNSSN
+183 
-193 KWGTSNGKDVLDFFV
+193 
-208 DRATWYPVDEGGN
+208 N

-262 IENIIK
+262 IENIVK

-281 KQLTLVVMIVLCFIF
+281 KQLTLVVMLVLCFIF

-685 VLERILGEES
+685 VLERILGEEI

>member
-1 MKQSKMT
+1 MNTDKNQQEVLSYDDLKIKLTNLQRDLAKCRENIENYERQSKHLEHEELNIKQSFERT
-8 LIALVIILIGL
+8 LSEESNKELNQYVNNLSAPVANKVTELEDELLELEDRFKEEMSKFSKEDLTDYYYSESEMLEDVHKALAMLNERLTNLIGERF
-19 ALCTIHIV
+19 
-27 YADNQN
+27 Q
-33 SKEASSN
+33 KE
-40 DLGFM
+40 L
-45 QQSFDTKQVEHTSKT
+45 
-60 KLTSYDKSGQQSD
+60 
-73 ATGNLSDLSGN
+73 
-84 LTTNNSTGSNSL
+84 
-96 GNYSEIVGGSETK
+96 
-109 IPKGLGKKH
+109 
-118 SYTSWQSV
+118 
-126 NSSNKDAFKLVKK
+126 
-139 TGLHFDNEGF
+139 
-149 AKIRGRYVVICTKVF
+149 
-164 GDVGDYV
+164 
-171 DFYKE
+171 
-176 NGTVIPC
+176 
-183 IIGDIKNSSN
+183 
-193 KWGTSNGKDVLDFFV
+193 
-208 DRATWYPVDEGGN
+208 N

-232 EDDLEEICDY
+232 ADDLEEICDY

-281 KQLTLVVMIVLCFIF
+281 KQLTLVVMLVLCFIF

>member
-1 MKQSKMT
+1 MNTDKKQQEVLSYDDLKIKLTNLQRDLAKCRENIENYERQSKHLEHEELNIKQSFERT
-8 LIALVIILIGL
+8 LSEESNKELNQYVNNLSAPVANKVTELEDELLELEDRFKEEMSKLSKEDLTDYYYSESEMLEDIHKALAMLNERLINLIGERF
-19 ALCTIHIV
+19 
-27 YADNQN
+27 Q
-33 SKEASSN
+33 KE
-40 DLGFM
+40 L
-45 QQSFDTKQVEHTSKT
+45 
-60 KLTSYDKSGQQSD
+60 
-73 ATGNLSDLSGN
+73 
-84 LTTNNSTGSNSL
+84 
-96 GNYSEIVGGSETK
+96 
-109 IPKGLGKKH
+109 
-118 SYTSWQSV
+118 
-126 NSSNKDAFKLVKK
+126 
-139 TGLHFDNEGF
+139 
-149 AKIRGRYVVICTKVF
+149 
-164 GDVGDYV
+164 
-171 DFYKE
+171 
-176 NGTVIPC
+176 
-183 IIGDIKNSSN
+183 
-193 KWGTSNGKDVLDFFV
+193 
-208 DRATWYPVDEGGN
+208 N

-262 IENIIK
+262 IENIVK

-281 KQLTLVVMIVLCFIF
+281 KQLTLVVMLVLCFIF

>member
-1 MKQSKMT
+1 MNTDKKQQEVLSYDDLKIKLTNLQRDLAKCRENIENYERQSKHLEHEELNIKQSFERT
-8 LIALVIILIGL
+8 LSEESNKELNQYVNNLSAPVANKVTELEDELLELEDRFKEEMSKFSKEDLTDYYYSESEMLEDVHKALAMLNERLTNLIGERF
-19 ALCTIHIV
+19 
-27 YADNQN
+27 Q
-33 SKEASSN
+33 KE
-40 DLGFM
+40 L
-45 QQSFDTKQVEHTSKT
+45 
-60 KLTSYDKSGQQSD
+60 
-73 ATGNLSDLSGN
+73 
-84 LTTNNSTGSNSL
+84 
-96 GNYSEIVGGSETK
+96 
-109 IPKGLGKKH
+109 
-118 SYTSWQSV
+118 
-126 NSSNKDAFKLVKK
+126 
-139 TGLHFDNEGF
+139 
-149 AKIRGRYVVICTKVF
+149 
-164 GDVGDYV
+164 
-171 DFYKE
+171 
-176 NGTVIPC
+176 
-183 IIGDIKNSSN
+183 
-193 KWGTSNGKDVLDFFV
+193 
-208 DRATWYPVDEGGN
+208 N

-232 EDDLEEICDY
+232 ADDLEEICDY

-262 IENIIK
+262 IENIVK

-281 KQLTLVVMIVLCFIF
+281 KQLTLVVMLVLCFIF

-559 LKNYVGELSELS
+559 LKNYVRELSELS

>member
-1 MKQSKMT
+1 MHKLNVDMNTDKKQQEVLSYDDLKIKLTNLQRDLAKCRENIENYERQSKHLEHEELNIKQSFERT
-8 LIALVIILIGL
+8 LSEESNKELNQYVNNLSAPVANKVTELEDELLELEDRFKEEMSKFSKEDLTDYYYSESEMLEDVHKALAMLNERLTNLIGERF
-19 ALCTIHIV
+19 
-27 YADNQN
+27 Q
-33 SKEASSN
+33 KE
-40 DLGFM
+40 L
-45 QQSFDTKQVEHTSKT
+45 
-60 KLTSYDKSGQQSD
+60 
-73 ATGNLSDLSGN
+73 
-84 LTTNNSTGSNSL
+84 
-96 GNYSEIVGGSETK
+96 
-109 IPKGLGKKH
+109 
-118 SYTSWQSV
+118 
-126 NSSNKDAFKLVKK
+126 
-139 TGLHFDNEGF
+139 
-149 AKIRGRYVVICTKVF
+149 
-164 GDVGDYV
+164 
-171 DFYKE
+171 
-176 NGTVIPC
+176 
-183 IIGDIKNSSN
+183 
-193 KWGTSNGKDVLDFFV
+193 
-208 DRATWYPVDEGGN
+208 N

-232 EDDLEEICDY
+232 ADDLEEICDY

-262 IENIIK
+262 IENIVK

-281 KQLTLVVMIVLCFIF
+281 KQLTLVVMLVLCFIF

-346 RDKALAQLNQEKRE
+346 REKALAQLNQEKRE

-627 SDLGIYPFVFLSMEN
+627 SDLGIYHFVFLSMEN

-672 GSNTILKRKAKDF
+672 GSNIILKRKAKDF